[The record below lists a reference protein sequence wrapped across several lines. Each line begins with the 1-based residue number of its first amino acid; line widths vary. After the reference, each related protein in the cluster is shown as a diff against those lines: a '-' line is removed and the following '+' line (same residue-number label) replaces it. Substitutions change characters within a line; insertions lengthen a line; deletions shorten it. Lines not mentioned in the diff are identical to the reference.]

1 MIVYIDESGDL
12 GWKFDAPYRFG
23 GSSRYLTIAFLL
35 IPNAI
40 SHLPKRIVRELYRK
54 FKIPANIEL
63 KGAGLSHIQLD
74 FFVDKAIDLIM
85 HHPEIRIL
93 TITVQ
98 KENVA
103 EHIRNDPNKIYNYM
117 IRLALLDQ
125 IITESEVTLIPDPRS
140 IKVKSGDSLLDYLQL
155 ELWFELGAKTQLSWQ
170 TVQSENSLNLKFI
183 DIIAHLI
190 WSNYENNDSHYADL
204 LLLYMKCRKLFFNN
218 AHK

>member
-1 MIVYIDESGDL
+1 V
-12 GWKFDAPYRFG
+12 
-23 GSSRYLTIAFLL
+23 

-54 FKIPANIEL
+54 FNIPVNIEL
-63 KGAGLSHIQLD
+63 NGAGLLPDQLD
-74 FFVDKAIDLIM
+74 FFVGKAIDLLKLR
-85 HHPEIRIL
+85 PEIRIL

-103 EHIRNDPNKIYNYM
+103 EHIRNDPNKMYNYM

-125 IITESEVTLIPDPRS
+125 ILTENEVTLIPDPRS
-140 IKVKSGDSLLDYLQL
+140 IKVKSGNSLLDYLQL
-155 ELWFELGAKTQLSWQ
+155 ELWFELGAKTQLLWQ

-190 WSNYENNDSHYADL
+190 WSKYENNDTHYADML
-204 LLLYMKCRKLFFNN
+204 LPYMKCKKLFFNN
-218 AHK
+218 NAHE